1 VKKILTFKLF
11 EQVYLNDINPFSK
24 EKNYSRGLRFSNRDE
39 ALKSIKKVQEMLDKK
54 EIELKDAIIASYIM
68 SKRAELHRSKKS
80 SIKEG
85 GLVWKDYLDQLKKK
99 EESI

>member
-1 VKKILTFKLF
+1 MKKILTFKLF

-24 EKNYSRGLRFSNRDE
+24 EKKYARGLRFSNRDE
-39 ALKSIKKVQEMLDKK
+39 ALKSIRKIQEMLDKK

-68 SKRAELHRSKKS
+68 SKRAELHKSKKS

-85 GLVWKDYLDQLKKK
+85 GLVWGDYLNQLKRM
-99 EESI
+99 EESK